1 MTVHGNNKYFGMGM
15 LISLVLLFVGVSD
28 ILLDAVPGIVLYL
41 MVGGGNTI
49 AVFGIVFPL
58 LACIPIL
65 TEFVPEL
72 ESGFLFIKHKKWVR
86 KNIIEKVYEFYSK
99 PYLVTIDAALSN
111 RTRFGDIIVG
121 SGFIKIGKALEKSI
135 CFYSDVTIKCVV
147 GKCYIDKEKNLQ
159 ELKRLSASKS
169 NKIANDVSTSIKN
182 VLEKTK
188 IYA

>member
-1 MTVHGNNKYFGMGM
+1 MQAEIVKLTKSLEERILRIGTEYSN
-15 LISLVLLFVGVSD
+15 LIFLCVGTNGVVGDSIGPMIGSKIKQFEND
-28 ILLDAVPGIVLYL
+28 YL
-41 MVGGGNTI
+41 
-49 AVFGIVFPL
+49 
-58 LACIPIL
+58 
-65 TEFVPEL
+65 
-72 ESGFLFIKHKKWVR
+72 
-86 KNIIEKVYEFYSK
+86 EKVYEFYSK

-182 VLEKTK
+182 VLKKTK

>member
-1 MTVHGNNKYFGMGM
+1 MQAEIVKLTKSLEERILRIGTEYSN
-15 LISLVLLFVGVSD
+15 LIFLCVGTNGVVGDSIGPMIGSKIKQFEND
-28 ILLDAVPGIVLYL
+28 YLKVYGTLDDTLNFSNA
-41 MVGGGNTI
+41 
-49 AVFGIVFPL
+49 
-58 LACIPIL
+58 
-65 TEFVPEL
+65 
-72 ESGFLFIKHKKWVR
+72 

-188 IYA
+188 IYV